1 MGTNGELPAV
11 LLTFIY
17 TRCPLPNFCP
27 LMSKNFSELEHRLG
41 AKFTNR
47 FKLLSVSI
55 DPEFDTP
62 EVLKAYAS
70 RYEARPGD
78 WTFACGNADQ
88 IKFVADLMG
97 LYYARENGLI
107 SHDVRTALIGPDGRL
122 VHLWKSNVWTPY
134 EVQRRVREILTG
146 AKDFAAR

>member
-27 LMSKNFSELEHRLG
+27 LRSKNFSELEHRLG

-70 RYEARPGD
+70 RYEAWPGD

>member
-70 RYEARPGD
+70 RYEAWPGD
-78 WTFACGNADQ
+78 WTFACGNAHQ

>member
-62 EVLKAYAS
+62 EVLKA
-70 RYEARPGD
+70 
-78 WTFACGNADQ
+78 
-88 IKFVADLMG
+88 
-97 LYYARENGLI
+97 
-107 SHDVRTALIGPDGRL
+107 
-122 VHLWKSNVWTPY
+122 
-134 EVQRRVREILTG
+134 
-146 AKDFAAR
+146 